1 MFNVLIYFLLTGLDE
16 KGRKKSEIIYF
27 KTAIHKDLFDKYS
40 TLFLIIQNKMYK
52 IIITKYRL
60 YFETNNI
67 YLYFGMYLG
76 G

>member
-1 MFNVLIYFLLTGLDE
+1 MKRE
-16 KGRKKSEIIYF
+16 EKKSEIIYF
-27 KTAIHKDLFDKYS
+27 KTAIHKDLLDKYS

-52 IIITKYRL
+52 IIIIKYTL

-67 YLYFGMYLG
+67 YLYFGMFLG